1 MSPVVALSTA
11 RLKRFYERDASEYCG
26 SLPLEHFM
34 ESIEQSTQRNITVSS
49 LALVRAV
56 WPEFQVFSELMI
68 QYVAP
73 GKDPYKPLRI
83 VPDNMVLVHSE
94 PIDAHGSYATAVQ
107 PVLPILVL
115 EYVSRRSKGKDY
127 EDNRKKYE
135 RDLKIPY
142 YLLFDPEAG
151 DMAVLHRV
159 KSKYVRVKP
168 NEEDRLPIPEL
179 ELEVALIDGWAR
191 FWFRGELLPLPG
203 DLLHSL
209 NEERAARIAAERA
222 AAKSEKQRITAE
234 RGQLVAEEVA
244 AREQGARRALEA
256 ELARMKAELSKAQST

>member
-34 ESIEQSTQRNITVSS
+34 ESIEQSKQRKITVCS
-49 LALVRAV
+49 LELVVAV

-73 GKDPYKPLRI
+73 GKDPYKPLRV

-222 AAKSEKQRITAE
+222 AAKSEKQRI
-234 RGQLVAEEVA
+234 VAEDAA
-244 AREQGARRALEA
+244 AREQSARRALEA

>member
-168 NEEDRLPIPEL
+168 NEE
-179 ELEVALIDGWAR
+179 
-191 FWFRGELLPLPG
+191 
-203 DLLHSL
+203 
-209 NEERAARIAAERA
+209 RAARIAAERA

>member
-34 ESIEQSTQRNITVSS
+34 ESIEQSKQREITVES

-73 GKDPYKPLRI
+73 GKDPYKPLRM
-83 VPDNMVLVHSE
+83 VPDNMVLMHSE

-222 AAKSEKQRITAE
+222 AAKSEKRRI
-234 RGQLVAEEVA
+234 VAEDVA
-244 AREQGARRALEA
+244 AREQSARRALEA
-256 ELARMKAELSKAQST
+256 ELARMKAELSKALST

>member
-168 NEEDRLPIPEL
+168 NEE
-179 ELEVALIDGWAR
+179 
-191 FWFRGELLPLPG
+191 
-203 DLLHSL
+203 
-209 NEERAARIAAERA
+209 RAARIAAERSA
-222 AAKSEKQRITAE
+222 ANSEKGR
-234 RGQLVAEEVA
+234 LVAEDVA

>member
-1 MSPVVALSTA
+1 
-11 RLKRFYERDASEYCG
+11 
-26 SLPLEHFM
+26 M
-34 ESIEQSTQRNITVSS
+34 ESIEQSKQREITLES

-73 GKDPYKPLRI
+73 GKDPYKPLRV

-222 AAKSEKQRITAE
+222 AAKSEKRRIIAE
-234 RGQLVAEEVA
+234 DVA
-244 AREQGARRALEA
+244 AREQSARRALEA

>member
-34 ESIEQSTQRNITVSS
+34 ESIEQSKQREITLES

-209 NEERAARIAAERA
+209 NEERAARIAAEKA
-222 AAKSEKQRITAE
+222 VAKSEKRRI
-234 RGQLVAEEVA
+234 VAEDVA
-244 AREQGARRALEA
+244 AREQSARRALEA
-256 ELARMKAELSKAQST
+256 ELARMKAELSKAQSLPAS

>member
-168 NEEDRLPIPEL
+168 NEEDRLPIPGGRADRWL
-179 ELEVALIDGWAR
+179 GAILVPGRTASPAR
-191 FWFRGELLPLPG
+191 RSP
-203 DLLHSL
+203 SL
-209 NEERAARIAAERA
+209 
-222 AAKSEKQRITAE
+222 SE
-234 RGQLVAEEVA
+234 RGAGGSDRRGAGRGQIGKA
-244 AREQGARRALEA
+244 ADHRRT
-256 ELARMKAELSKAQST
+256 RTTCR